1 MVFRHTII
9 DDQLTLFL
17 RLFRKM
23 GPEVYFIYQWCHLD
37 LRNSDVFLSLFE
49 NAAEA
54 AGKSPEKR
62 GAASNRGDLTIGA
75 YLIG

>member
-9 DDQLTLFL
+9 DDHSPTLSLFL
-17 RLFRKM
+17 RLFR
-23 GPEVYFIYQWCHLD
+23 PEVYFIYQWCHLD